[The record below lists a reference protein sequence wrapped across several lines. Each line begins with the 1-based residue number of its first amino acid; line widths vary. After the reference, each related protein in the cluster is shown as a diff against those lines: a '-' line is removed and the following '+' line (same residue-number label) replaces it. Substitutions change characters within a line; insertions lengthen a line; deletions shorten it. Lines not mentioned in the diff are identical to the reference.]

1 MFCQPTITFDDI
13 IVKFYIVVPDFT
25 FGGGFKDEFEKA
37 IVLYLSK
44 LLLKDAAFLG
54 RLDLSTKMQG
64 Y

>member
-13 IVKFYIVVPDFT
+13 VVKVDIVVLDFT
-25 FGGGFKDEFEKA
+25 FGDGFKDEFEKA